1 MERASKRRRIDA
13 GETMEYYWQS
23 TTPQWNGT
31 LYRPLRIQLVVVGN
45 EHKVIVDG
53 GAPHG
58 TWKELAGC
66 LTVTF
71 NWQSREEVATE
82 HILKQVADTDVH
94 LQVNRS
100 PPWQGMLVP
109 IKRS

>member
-1 MERASKRRRIDA
+1 M
-13 GETMEYYWQS
+13 
-23 TTPQWNGT
+23 
-31 LYRPLRIQLVVVGN
+31 LGN

-58 TWKELAGC
+58 TWKELADC

-82 HILKQVADTDVH
+82 HILKQVGDTDVY

>member
-1 MERASKRRRIDA
+1 MERAFKRRRSDA
-13 GETMEYYWQS
+13 GETVEYYFQS

-31 LYRPLRIQLVVVGN
+31 LYDPLRVQLVVVGN

-58 TWKELAGC
+58 TWKELADC

-82 HILKQVADTDVH
+82 HILKQVGDTDVH
-94 LQVNRS
+94 LQVNRP
-100 PPWQGMLVP
+100 PPWQGILVP
-109 IKRS
+109 IKRG

>member
-1 MERASKRRRIDA
+1 MEHASKRRRIDA
-13 GETMEYYWQS
+13 GEAMEYYWQGTS
-23 TTPQWNGT
+23 PQWNGT

-58 TWKELAGC
+58 TWKEQADC
-66 LTVTF
+66 LVVTF
-71 NWQSREEVATE
+71 NWQSRHEAATE

-94 LQVNRS
+94 VQVNCS
-100 PPWQGMLVP
+100 PPWQGVLVP